1 MHSFGD
7 FGPSEPF
14 IGVEGSRSALSTPAL
29 VLDLDRMERNIAHM
43 AARTRQSGHGLR
55 PVAKIHKS
63 IEIAKRQV
71 AAGALGV
78 CCATLAEAEVMAN
91 GGVPGV
97 LLFSSVVSE
106 PKITRLAALNARAE
120 GLLVAVDDAANVDQ
134 LAHAA
139 RSTGARLRML
149 VDFEVGGRR
158 TGIVYE
164 DAAIALAKHITEIE
178 GAEFAGLQGYHGGL
192 QNTPDYDERTR
203 LQAACV
209 APLARLV
216 ERLSANGLTPA
227 IVTGG
232 GSGSY
237 QIDPPQG
244 VLTENQAGTYIFMD
258 VNYIDIVF
266 EREMPHPFEVALL
279 VHTTVISA
287 SNPGYVVTD
296 AGVKEFA
303 REELAP
309 RILSGPAAGAL
320 YELIGD
326 DLGRVTTKPTSA
338 RPGVGEVLE
347 CVTPHC
353 YATLNL
359 YNAYHCVRGDTL
371 VDIWPIDARAQW

>member
-1 MHSFGD
+1 MHSFGEL
-7 FGPSEPF
+7 GPNEPL

-29 VLDLDRMERNIAHM
+29 ILDLDRLESNISHM
-43 AARTRQSGHGLR
+43 ATRTRQSGHGLR

-78 CCATLAEAEVMAN
+78 CCATLSEAEVMAD

-106 PKITRLAALNARAE
+106 AKINRLAALNTRAE
-120 GLLVAVDDAANVDQ
+120 GLMVAVDDATNVNE

-139 RSTGARLRML
+139 RSTGKPLSML
-149 VDFEVGGRR
+149 VDYEVGGRR
-158 TGIVYE
+158 TGLVCE
-164 DAAIALAKHITEIE
+164 DAAIALTKHICDTE
-178 GAEFAGLQGYHGGL
+178 GAIYVGLQGYYGGL
-192 QNTPDYDERTR
+192 QSTPDFKERSR
-203 LQAACV
+203 LQAICV
-209 APLARLV
+209 APLARLI
-216 ERLSANGLTPA
+216 ERLSAENLKPA

-232 GSGSY
+232 GSGTY
-237 QIDPPQG
+237 EIDPVQG

-258 VNYIDIVF
+258 VNYLDTAF
-266 EREMPHPFEVALL
+266 EQEMPHPFEVALM
-279 VHTTVISA
+279 VRTTVISA
-287 SNPGYVVTD
+287 CNPDYVVTD
-296 AGVKEFA
+296 AGIKEFA
-303 REELAP
+303 RESLAP
-309 RILSGPAAGAL
+309 HILSGPAAGAS

-326 DLGRVTTKPTSA
+326 DIGRIATPSDSMHLSI
-338 RPGVGEVLE
+338 GETLE

-359 YNAYHCVRGDTL
+359 YSAYHCVRGDTL

>member
-1 MHSFGD
+1 MQSIGD
-7 FGPSEPF
+7 LGPNERL
-14 IGVEGSRSALSTPAL
+14 IGVEGSRSSLSTPVL
-29 VLDLDRMERNIAHM
+29 LLDLDRMERNIAHM

-78 CCATLAEAEVMAN
+78 CCATLAEAEVMAD

-106 PKITRLAALNARAE
+106 TKINRLAALNARAE
-120 GLLVAVDDAANVDQ
+120 GLLVAVDDATNVDQ

-139 RSTGARLRML
+139 RGTATELRML
-149 VDFEVGGRR
+149 VDYEVGGRR
-158 TGIVYE
+158 TGIADE
-164 DAAIALAKHITEIE
+164 DTAIALAKHISTTE
-178 GAEFAGLQGYHGGL
+178 GVEFAGLQGYYGGL
-192 QNTPDYDERTR
+192 QRTPDYDERTR
-203 LQAACV
+203 LQAMCV
-209 APLARLV
+209 APLARLI
-216 ERLSANGLTPA
+216 ERLSAEGLAPA

-232 GSGSY
+232 GSGTY
-237 QIDPPQG
+237 QIDPVQG
-244 VLTENQAGTYIFMD
+244 VLTENQSGTYIFMD
-258 VNYIDIVF
+258 VNYIDTVF
-266 EREMPHPFEVALL
+266 EREIPHPFEVALL
-279 VHTTVISA
+279 VRTTVISA
-287 SNPGYVVTD
+287 SNPDYVVTD
-296 AGVKEFA
+296 AGLKEFA
-303 REELAP
+303 REALAP

-326 DLGRVTTKPTSA
+326 DLGRVATTPDCV
-338 RPGVGEVLE
+338 RPGVGEALE

-359 YNAYHCVRGDTL
+359 YNAYHCVRGNTL

>member
-1 MHSFGD
+1 MHPFGD
-7 FGPSEPF
+7 LGPNEPL
-14 IGVEGSRSALSTPAL
+14 IGAEGSRATLSTPVL

-43 AARTRQSGHGLR
+43 AGRTRRSGHGLR

-63 IEIAKRQV
+63 VEIATRQIT
-71 AAGALGV
+71 AGALGV
-78 CCATLAEAEVMAN
+78 CCATLAEAEVMAD

-97 LLFSSVVSE
+97 LLFSTVVSE
-106 PKITRLAALNARAE
+106 PKIERLAALNARAN

-134 LAHAA
+134 LANAA
-139 RSTGARLRML
+139 RSAGAKLRML

-158 TGIVYE
+158 TGVVGQDE
-164 DAAIALAKHITEIE
+164 AVALARHIAKTE

-192 QNTPDYDERTR
+192 QSTPDYDERAQ

-216 ERLSANGLTPA
+216 ERLTAVGLTPTV
-227 IVTGG
+227 VTGG
-232 GSGSY
+232 GTGTY
-237 QIDPPQG
+237 EIDPVQG

-258 VNYIDIVF
+258 VNYIDAVF
-266 EREMPHPFEVALL
+266 ERETPHPFEVALS
-279 VHTTVISA
+279 VRTTVVGT
-287 SNPGYVVTD
+287 SNPGFVITD

-303 REELAP
+303 REDFPP

-320 YELIGD
+320 YELVGD
-326 DLGRVTTKPTSA
+326 DLGRVTTLQGTP
-338 RPGVGEVLE
+338 RPQVGETFE
-347 CVTPHC
+347 CMTPHC

-359 YNAYHCVRGDTL
+359 YSAYHCVRGDTL

>member
-1 MHSFGD
+1 MHSFGEL
-7 FGPSEPF
+7 GPNEPL

-29 VLDLDRMERNIAHM
+29 ILDLDRLESNISHM

-78 CCATLAEAEVMAN
+78 CCATLSEAEAMAD
-91 GGVPGV
+91 GGVPGI

-106 PKITRLAALNARAE
+106 AKINRLAALNTRAE
-120 GLLVAVDDAANVDQ
+120 GLMVAVDDATNVNE

-139 RSTGARLRML
+139 RSTGRSLNML

-158 TGIVYE
+158 TGLVCE
-164 DAAIALAKHITEIE
+164 DAAIALAKHICATE
-178 GAEFAGLQGYHGGL
+178 GAKYVGLQGYYGGL
-192 QNTPDYDERTR
+192 QSRPDFKERSR
-203 LQAACV
+203 LQAICV
-209 APLARLV
+209 APLARLI
-216 ERLSANGLTPA
+216 ERLSAENLKPA

-232 GSGSY
+232 GSGTY
-237 QIDPPQG
+237 EIDPAQG

-258 VNYIDIVF
+258 MNYIETAF
-266 EREMPHPFEVALL
+266 EQEMPHPFEVALM
-279 VHTTVISA
+279 VRTTVISA
-287 SNPGYVVTD
+287 CNPDYVVTD
-296 AGVKEFA
+296 AGIKEFA
-303 REELAP
+303 RESLAP
-309 RILSGPAAGAL
+309 RILSGPAAGAS

-326 DLGRVTTKPTSA
+326 DLGRITIPS
-338 RPGVGEVLE
+338 GSMHLGIGETLE

-371 VDIWPIDARAQW
+371 VDIWPIDARAQC

>member
-1 MHSFGD
+1 MDLFGD
-7 FGPSEPF
+7 LGPNEPL

-29 VLDLDRMERNIAHM
+29 LLDLDRMERNIAHM
-43 AARTRQSGHGLR
+43 AARTRESGHGLR

-78 CCATLAEAEVMAN
+78 CCATLAEAEVMAD

-106 PKITRLAALNARAE
+106 PKINRLAALNARAE
-120 GLLVAVDDAANVDQ
+120 GLLVAVDDATNVDQ
-134 LAHAA
+134 LARAA
-139 RSTGARLRML
+139 RGAGMQLRML
-149 VDFEVGGRR
+149 IDYEVGGRR
-158 TGIVYE
+158 TGIVDE
-164 DAAIALAKHITEIE
+164 DTAIALAKHISATD
-178 GAEFAGLQGYHGGL
+178 GAEYAGLQGYYGGL

-203 LQAACV
+203 LQAVCV
-209 APLARLV
+209 APLSRLI
-216 ERLSANGLTPA
+216 ERLSAEGLTPA

-232 GSGSY
+232 GSGTY
-237 QIDPPQG
+237 QIDPVQG
-244 VLTENQAGTYIFMD
+244 VLTENQSGTYVFMD
-258 VNYIDIVF
+258 VNYIDTVF

-279 VHTTVISA
+279 VRTTVISA
-287 SNPGYVVTD
+287 SNPDYVVTD
-296 AGVKEFA
+296 AGIKEFA
-303 REELAP
+303 REAFAP
-309 RILSGPAAGAL
+309 RILSGPSAGAL

-326 DLGRVTTKPTSA
+326 DLGRVATPPDSM
-338 RPGVGEVLE
+338 RLGVGEALE

>member
-1 MHSFGD
+1 MHSFGEL
-7 FGPSEPF
+7 GPNEPL

-29 VLDLDRMERNIAHM
+29 ILDLDRLESNISHM

-78 CCATLAEAEVMAN
+78 CCATLAEAEVMAD

-106 PKITRLAALNARAE
+106 AKINRLAALNMRSE
-120 GLLVAVDDAANVDQ
+120 GLMVAVDDTTNVNE

-139 RSTGARLRML
+139 RSMCKPLSML
-149 VDFEVGGRR
+149 VDYEVGGRR
-158 TGIVYE
+158 TGLVCE
-164 DAAIALAKHITEIE
+164 DAAIALAKHICATE
-178 GAEFAGLQGYHGGL
+178 GATYLGLQGYYGGL
-192 QNTPDYDERTR
+192 QSGPDFKERSR
-203 LQAACV
+203 LQAICV
-209 APLARLV
+209 APLARLI
-216 ERLSANGLTPA
+216 ERLSAENMEPA

-232 GSGSY
+232 GSGTY
-237 QIDPPQG
+237 EIDPVQG

-258 VNYIDIVF
+258 MNYIDTVF
-266 EREMPHPFEVALL
+266 EQEMPHPFEVALM
-279 VHTTVISA
+279 VRTTVISA
-287 SNPGYVVTD
+287 CNPDYVVTD
-296 AGVKEFA
+296 AGIKEFA
-303 REELAP
+303 RESLAP
-309 RILSGPAAGAL
+309 RIQTGPAAGAS

-326 DLGRVTTKPTSA
+326 DLGRIATPSGSM
-338 RPGVGEVLE
+338 RLGVGEALE

-371 VDIWPIDARAQW
+371 VDIWPIDARTQC